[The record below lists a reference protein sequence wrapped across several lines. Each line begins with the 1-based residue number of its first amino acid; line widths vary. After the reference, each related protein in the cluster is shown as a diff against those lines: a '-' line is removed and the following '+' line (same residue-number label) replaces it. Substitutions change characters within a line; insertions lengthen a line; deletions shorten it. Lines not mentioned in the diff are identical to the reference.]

1 MRASFLIQIV
11 GVLAMSTAPVMAEEL
26 RVERFG
32 MYLRVTD
39 LSRSRAFYERV
50 LGKSPYVTNERL
62 VGFDVSGG
70 LLALFHDGDAGLVR
84 GRNAVPY
91 LRVANADT
99 EFSRLKEL
107 GVELHDDR
115 VVVEGPLKLFRFVDP
130 DGNLLEI
137 FSVAR

>member
-1 MRASFLIQIV
+1 
-11 GVLAMSTAPVMAEEL
+11 MSIAPVAAEEL

-50 LGKSPYVTNERL
+50 LGKQPYVTNERL

-70 LLALFHDGDAGLVR
+70 LLALFHDGDAALVR
-84 GRNAVPY
+84 GHNAVPY
-91 LRVANADT
+91 LRVANADA
-99 EFSRLKEL
+99 EFERLQGL
-107 GVELHDDR
+107 GVTLRDER

-137 FSVAR
+137 FSVTR